1 MKSAPNLTVVHGTLL
16 AYVPA
21 RDGFGGEIEIEVS
34 RNATAD
40 PAADFI
46 RPAIGS
52 RVRAF
57 YARDASEV
65 PPIGASVRA
74 ELTFSGGPSG
84 SRVVARALT
93 PE

>member
-1 MKSAPNLTVVHGTLL
+1 MKSAPNLTVVRGRLL

-21 RDGFGGEIEIEVS
+21 PDGFGGEIEIEVS
-34 RNATAD
+34 RNETAD
-40 PAADFI
+40 PAGDFI
-46 RPAIGS
+46 RPAVGS

-57 YARDASEV
+57 YARDASEL

-84 SRVVARALT
+84 SRVVVRSLT
-93 PE
+93 AE